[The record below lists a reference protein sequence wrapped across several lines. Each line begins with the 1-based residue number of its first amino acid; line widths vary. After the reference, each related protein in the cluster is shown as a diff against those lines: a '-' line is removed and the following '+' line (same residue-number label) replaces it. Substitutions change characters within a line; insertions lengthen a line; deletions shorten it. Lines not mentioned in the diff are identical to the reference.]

1 MRVKTRPNGR
11 EAGPNFFKEVNSLKV
26 PPRTIKRF
34 ANRGLKGLREIF
46 SPARNSSYKAEELA
60 KALIKTCIGNS
71 SAERC
76 LKPSPDTILR
86 RLHQV
91 DEGALGQVIRKSNAE
106 LLKKLQ
112 LPRRVILAI
121 DCRDLPYYGV
131 EQPGL
136 VRAKLP
142 GTRLGVRFA
151 MLSIVERGRTFTL
164 MTKQVGQCGPR
175 VEILEEMLEAIRG
188 LVDPRM
194 ILMDRGFFTVEVI
207 KTLKSRRIHFL
218 MPAKR
223 TAPIERL
230 REGFERSEV
239 PPVVDHT
246 MRGAGGSVRVKLIF
260 VRRKTEKGEETHIF
274 VSDMAFEPEVAS
286 ELYYCRWRIETNNR
300 ELKKFKAQTTST
312 SMKLRRAYYS
322 LAALFY
328 NLWISLRNIL
338 GQLRSHEFKSILHF
352 QLDDAST
359 MPIELGPGPPL

>member
-1 MRVKTRPNGR
+1 L
-11 EAGPNFFKEVNSLKV
+11 EI

-34 ANRGLKGLREIF
+34 ARKAIKNIDRIF
-46 SPARNSSYKAEELA
+46 NPAPNSSYKADELVR
-60 KALIKTCIGNS
+60 ALVETCIANG

-76 LKPSPDTILR
+76 LKPSPDTMLR

-91 DEGALGQVIRKSNAE
+91 DEGALGQVIRKSNAK

-136 VRAKLP
+136 VRVKLP

-164 MTKQVGQCGPR
+164 MTKQVGQSGPR

-188 LVDPRM
+188 LVEPRI

-207 KTLKSRRIHFL
+207 KLLKLRRIHLL

-223 TAPIERL
+223 TAPIEKL
-230 REGFERSEV
+230 RESFERGEI
-239 PPVVDHT
+239 PPIADHT
-246 MRGAGGSVRVKLIF
+246 MKGHKGSVRVKLIF
-260 VRRKTEKGEETHIF
+260 VRRKTEEGEETHIF
-274 VSDMAFEPEVAS
+274 VSDLALKPAAAS

-300 ELKKFKAQTTST
+300 ELKKFMARTTSQN
-312 SMKLRRAYYS
+312 MKLRRAYYS
-322 LAALFY
+322 LATLFY
-328 NLWISLRNIL
+328 NLWIFLRNIL

-352 QLDDAST
+352 QLNNAST
-359 MPIELGPGPPL
+359 MQIALGPGPPL